1 METTRNKDVTDF
13 QRQAQAL
20 MCLRA
25 FDALCAQSK
34 GICHLVPLKGID
46 LLRTLYADTLDR
58 ELHDIDLLVYPAE
71 KAMDFIAL
79 LQAEGYRPEFAHALD
94 AAALQTKKKVSMLA
108 PSENLPHVDVH
119 IALVTKKFFSMTIN
133 SFNEDALTR
142 LQPVDEV
149 VSELDKIDR
158 WLFMASHLAFHFLTG
173 DKWYRD
179 LALLWD
185 RMDEKEKAVLFE
197 RAKQYHFDR
206 IVEAVLFRMQGGEP
220 NSRFLRYVAYVT
232 ANPKRLEHGIR
243 PARYYWEFIL
253 IGDETERRRAYRALL
268 FPSLGNMQNIYRCHA
283 LVAVLLY
290 LSHVLLNSIGWLVLT
305 IHYAIY
311 SRA

>member
-133 SFNEDALTR
+133 GFNEDALTR

-149 VSELDKIDR
+149 VLELDKIDR
-158 WLFMASHLAFHFLTG
+158 WLFLANHLAFHFLTG

-185 RMDEKEKAVLFE
+185 RMDAQEKAVLFE

-206 IVEAVLFRMQGGEP
+206 IVEAVLFRMQGGAP
-220 NSRFLRYVAYVT
+220 NNRFLRYIAHVME
-232 ANPKRLEHGIR
+232 NPKRLEHGIR
-243 PARYYWEFIL
+243 PARYYWEFVL
-253 IGDETERRRAYRALL
+253 IGNDTERRRAYCSLL
-268 FPSLGNMQNIYRCHA
+268 FPSLGNFLMCC
-283 LVAVLLY
+283 
-290 LSHVLLNSIGWLVLT
+290 
-305 IHYAIY
+305 
-311 SRA
+311 

>member
-133 SFNEDALTR
+133 GFNEDALTR

-158 WLFMASHLAFHFLTG
+158 WLFLASHLAFHFLTG

-185 RMDEKEKAVLFE
+185 RMDEQEKAVLFE

-243 PARYYWEFIL
+243 PARYYWEFFL
-253 IGDETERRRAYRALL
+253 IGDDTERRRAYRALL

-290 LSHVLLNSIGWLVLT
+290 LPHVLLNSIGWLVLT

>member
-133 SFNEDALTR
+133 GFNEDALTR

-158 WLFMASHLAFHFLTG
+158 WLFLASHLAFHFLTG

-185 RMDEKEKAVLFE
+185 RMDEQEKAVLFE

-243 PARYYWEFIL
+243 PSRYYWEFFL
-253 IGDETERRRAYRALL
+253 IGDDAERRRAYRALL

>member
-133 SFNEDALTR
+133 GFNEDALTR

-149 VSELDKIDR
+149 VLELDKIDR
-158 WLFMASHLAFHFLTG
+158 WLFLANHLAFHFLTG

-185 RMDEKEKAVLFE
+185 RMDAQEKAVLFE

-206 IVEAVLFRMQGGEP
+206 IVEAVLFRMQGGAP
-220 NSRFLRYVAYVT
+220 NNRFLRYIAHVME
-232 ANPKRLEHGIR
+232 NPKRLEHGIR
-243 PARYYWEFIL
+243 PARYYWEFVL
-253 IGDETERRRAYRALL
+253 IGNDTERRRAYCSLL
-268 FPSLGNMQNIYRCHA
+268 FPSLGKIQNIYRCHA
-283 LVAVLLY
+283 LPALLLY
-290 LSHVLLNSIGWLVLT
+290 LPHVLLNSIGLLVLT

-311 SRA
+311 SRS